1 MLRGFIL
8 FKLLGQ
14 NKSKSSISTEPKI
27 VSINSCEGCQ
37 KLNGR
42 MLTIDEAL
50 REKPIPY
57 QNCSHEIEKG
67 KPGWCLCHYQPV
79 FKDDLQ

>member
-1 MLRGFIL
+1 
-8 FKLLGQ
+8 
-14 NKSKSSISTEPKI
+14 
-27 VSINSCEGCQ
+27 
-37 KLNGR
+37 